1 MCSLVMCRSEVS
13 VHSWEDYAQQ
23 QDSPQKCNSICVC
36 VCVLQHAE
44 RRSKSQ
50 RATSRLL
57 VTPTDTLR
65 THTVSGEYLLHP
77 EKRCTHTH
85 PHTVAPCSA
94 VTMHAIK
101 IRDCWH
107 NGCIL
112 IISKH
117 LQVPPTL
124 FLFSASPRLVSE
136 VQTSVSNMLNIYF
149 FSSRLFWT
157 SPPWIC
163 IKAACVGTTTLRSGM
178 DTGGKLH
185 CLVSQGTVSQGWAE
199 GGPEGYWL
207 PFNKLVGHL
216 WLF

>member
-77 EKRCTHTH
+77 EKRCTHTPTHSSALQCSDYACNKNKRLLTQWLYIDYIQTLTGTTH
-85 PHTVAPCSA
+85 PLPLFCLSSSGLWSA
-94 VTMHAIK
+94 
-101 IRDCWH
+101 
-107 NGCIL
+107 N
-112 IISKH
+112 
-117 LQVPPTL
+117 
-124 FLFSASPRLVSE
+124 
-136 VQTSVSNMLNIYF
+136 
-149 FSSRLFWT
+149 
-157 SPPWIC
+157 IC
-163 IKAACVGTTTLRSGM
+163 IKYVKYLLFLLQIVLNFTTM
-178 DTGGKLH
+178 DLYKSSL
-185 CLVSQGTVSQGWAE
+185 CWYDYIEVRD
-199 GGPEGYWL
+199 GYWRKAPL
-207 PFNKLVGHL
+207 LGKPRHSQPGVSWRRARGVLVTL
-216 WLF
+216 